1 MTLAGDTR
9 FYAELAEQARAVYDS
24 AYASQYREQDTTAVD
39 HRTHVDLGELL
50 RDVTESFGR
59 PIDVL
64 DLACGTGRYW
74 HYLKPVRSLVGVDIS
89 PDMLKLAEHPV
100 REEALT
106 FPRTLICGNLAE
118 VEFRRQFDLIYAIGV
133 FLFIPFDSYI
143 VSKLAHW
150 LRPGGQLVVTTDD
163 RQFPQPTS
171 WKRRC
176 AEAALPILPAS
187 LRRRVRTRLRDFE
200 LSEADLR
207 ALMAGWTDVRI
218 TRRMKTCGSEW
229 ICRATHT

>member
-24 AYASQYREQDTTAVD
+24 AYASRYREQDTNALD
-39 HRTHVDLGELL
+39 YRTHVDQGELL

-74 HYLKPVRSLVGVDIS
+74 HYLHNVRSLVGVDIS
-89 PDMLKLAEHPV
+89 PDMLKLAAHPV
-100 REEALT
+100 REETLT
-106 FPRTLICGNLAE
+106 FSPILICGNLAE
-118 VEFRRQFDLIYAIGV
+118 VEFRQQFDLIYAIGV
-133 FLFIPFDSYI
+133 FVFIPFDQYI
-143 VSKLAHW
+143 VAKLAHW
-150 LRPGGQLVVTTDD
+150 LKPGGQLVVTTEE
-163 RQFPQPTS
+163 QCPQPTS

-187 LRRRVRTRLRDFE
+187 VRRRVRTRLRDFA

-207 ALMAGWTDVRI
+207 GLMVGWTDVRI
-218 TRRMKTCGSEW
+218 TRRMKSRGSEW